1 MDEMK
6 STNVPI
12 EPEYEVKQELSVP
25 KFVKV
30 FMQGQLFGRKINMA
44 PHNSYMSLS
53 FTLKRLGSNFS
64 MPSHELNGIVH
75 NEEDG
80 PLYDNNFIIFYD
92 NMDGDRFFLGEVPW
106 EAFVISVKRIYI
118 VRVQENENEE
128 DEGESPDANTAT
140 SGAPLDGD
148 DAPGNNDDGDTMAAA
163 ASFDDGDAVNEAAS
177 ADDWLP
183 MSSQDISGNEH
194 ATIIG
199 HTT

>member
-118 VRVQENENEE
+118 VRVQENVAENEE

-140 SGAPLDGD
+140 SGAPVDGD
-148 DAPGNNDDGDTMAAA
+148 DAPGNNDDGDTVAAA
-163 ASFDDGDAVNEAAS
+163 ASFDDGDAADEAAS
-177 ADDWLP
+177 ADD
-183 MSSQDISGNEH
+183 GAAEE
-194 ATIIG
+194 
-199 HTT
+199 